1 MEQSEASLATPKFF
15 EMLSDGDKALYQNL
29 RSSLSSHACRNRR
42 GKRLE
47 NFSEMLSTIKTFCLR
62 HDDDDWKRCLVCGVC
77 WLPNGIAINTRHLSL
92 LIDKCKSSI
101 NGSLQK
107 MGYST
112 LQSRSE
118 SSGALSDT
126 IPLLKNNFNELR
138 EWTIRQFIANTP
150 TPQLTSQMPYPG
162 FSPMPTIPQTMIPVA
177 QGMTFAMTPIPQLPI
192 NTMPFMYPIA
202 MPKNMYPMA
211 AMATPMPQMPSPHP
225 QSPQMPAHMMQQV
238 MGQNPM
244 AAQMTHM
251 MQQQTQQQ
259 VMPQQMQQM
268 PSMPGQPQQQPQQQM
283 QTVKQEPEQPDSPGP
298 TLFDDNDPLAL
309 TPSFFFDDDG
319 YVDNFQEGNERM

>member
-1 MEQSEASLATPKFF
+1 MEQSDEVATPKFF
-15 EMLSDGDKALYQNL
+15 DMLSDDDKTLYQNL

-62 HDDDDWKRCLVCGVC
+62 HNEDDWKRCLVCGVC

-126 IPLLKNNFNELR
+126 IPLIKNNFNELR

-150 TPQLTSQMPYPG
+150 APQMPAGLFMG
-162 FSPMPTIPQTMIPVA
+162 FSPTPTLSQQMIPA
-177 QGMTFAMTPIPQLPI
+177 LTGGLTYQAMTPIPQLPI
-192 NTMPFMYPIA
+192 NTMSFMMAAIPQQIPQMTKMNYH
-202 MPKNMYPMA
+202 MPMA
-211 AMATPMPQMPSPHP
+211 Q
-225 QSPQMPAHMMQQV
+225 
-238 MGQNPM
+238 
-244 AAQMTHM
+244 QMTQLPRSQSH
-251 MQQQTQQQ
+251 
-259 VMPQQMQQM
+259 PIQQMQQQLIPPNM
-268 PSMPGQPQQQPQQQM
+268 QTGMMNPQMTSMMNQQQPQPIMPQQPMQQQQPMQNVPQM
-283 QTVKQEPEQPDSPGP
+283 QQQQQPTQPEENAGP
-298 TLFDDNDPLAL
+298 TIFEEDNDPLAL
-309 TPSFFFDDDG
+309 TPYFFFDDEDLPA
-319 YVDNFQEGNERM
+319 DDH